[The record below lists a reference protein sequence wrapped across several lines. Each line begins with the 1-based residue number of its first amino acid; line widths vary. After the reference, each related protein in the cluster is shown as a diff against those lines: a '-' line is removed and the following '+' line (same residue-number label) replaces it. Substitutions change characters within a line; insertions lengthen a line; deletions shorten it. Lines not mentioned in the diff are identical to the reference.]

1 MDLMTILAWED
12 GLVLDDATID
22 GNTLELKVKTAIN
35 SGICPLCQTPS
46 SHIHSHYCRKI
57 ADLPLSLKE
66 TSIIL
71 NVKRFRCMNEHCRR
85 KIFCERIASIPAYY
99 RRTKRMQHRLQE
111 IGYQL
116 GGQAGSYLATLL
128 GMPVSDTTLIR
139 ILKATEAIP
148 YAIPKVLGVDDWSI
162 KKGQTYG
169 TILVDLENQKPIE
182 LLPDREAETLATWL
196 KTHPG
201 VEIISRDR
209 ASCYSE
215 GAIEGA
221 PDAIQIADRW
231 HLLKNLGDALK
242 RMLEKQH
249 AELRMAAKAL
259 ATKQQQQKIEDIKP
273 NTVTGPTVLLSS
285 PTAQRAVVFQEV
297 KSLLAQGYSS
307 RVIARKLKI
316 GRNTVNRY
324 RNFERYPEKSRP
336 KSQQSTVLPF
346 REYLDKRWQ
355 EGERNIKQLW
365 REIKKHGYSGSLGSV
380 YRFFENIPKDVDI
393 LPLPELEVKNWT
405 PRKVQFL
412 LSKKDSDI
420 NIEEQNFLD
429 TFFELYPKAIN
440 ARNLALNFHAIFK
453 KKDAKAL
460 PDWIQQAKDSG
471 IAALKNFA
479 TGLESDYEAVEAAAI
494 YHWSNGQVE
503 GQVNRLKLIK
513 RQMYGRAGFE
523 LLRKRVINHYASG

>member
-1 MDLMTILAWED
+1 MSILAWEE
-12 GLVLDDATID
+12 GLVLDEANI
-22 GNTLELKVKTAIN
+22 GANNLEVKVKTAIN

-66 TSIIL
+66 TTIIL
-71 NVKRFRCMNEHCRR
+71 NVKRFRCMNERCSR
-85 KIFCERIASIPAYY
+85 KIFCERLGSIPVYS
-99 RRTKRMQHRLQE
+99 RRTRRMEHRLKE

-116 GGQAGSYLATLL
+116 GGQAGAYLASLL

-139 ILKATEAIP
+139 ILKATETMSFIT
-148 YAIPKVLGVDDWSI
+148 PKVLGVDDWSL

-169 TILVDLENQKPIE
+169 TILVDLEKQQPIE
-182 LLPDREAETLATWL
+182 LLPDREAEILATWL

-215 GAIEGA
+215 GAKEGA

-242 RMLEKQH
+242 RMMEKQH

-259 ATKQQQQKIEDIKP
+259 ATKQQQQKIEDIMP
-273 NTVTGPTVLLSS
+273 DAVTGPAVSLLS

-307 RVIARKLKI
+307 RVIARQLKI

-324 RNFERYPEKSRP
+324 RNFEHYPAKSRP

-346 REYLDKRWQ
+346 REYLAKRWQ
-355 EGERNIKQLW
+355 DGERNIKQLW
-365 REIKKHGYSGSLGSV
+365 REIKKQGYQGSLGSV
-380 YRFFENIPKDVDI
+380 YRFFENIPKDADAV
-393 LPLPELEVKNWT
+393 PLPELEVKNWT

-412 LSKKDSDI
+412 LSKKEQDI
-420 NIEEQNFLD
+420 NMEEQNFLNL
-429 TFFELYPKAIN
+429 FFEICPQAKKA
-440 ARNLALNFHAIFK
+440 RGMALSFHTIFE

-460 PDWIQQAKDSG
+460 PDWILQAKDSG

-479 TGLESDYEAVEAAAI
+479 TGLESDYAAVEAAAT

-523 LLRKRVINHYASG
+523 LLRKRVVNHYASG